1 MLSACSLKEKL
12 LDQLFNLLQAK
23 YSISIS
29 IGVDRVNCLK
39 IDEGT
44 SWIYDK
50 ARKLCLN
57 QCNLFWFIY
66 FNLNRESI

>member
-29 IGVDRVNCLK
+29 IGVDRV
-39 IDEGT
+39 
-44 SWIYDK
+44 
-50 ARKLCLN
+50 
-57 QCNLFWFIY
+57 QLFE
-66 FNLNRESI
+66 NR